1 MLERGQ
7 PLTILDNPATT
18 INHRNL
24 CNKMAPFN
32 GADQRDDPVDAEF
45 DGNNEGDEDDRFIDE
60 DQISILNTDN
70 TSVMRILGQ
79 IAGFAQG
86 SDISMPIYYTFV
98 PSREE
103 RIYLIDSIVRSR
115 FGGLEIDG
123 DLNDGNNDES
133 NDGWSSDDD
142 SVPSLM
148 SHTTADRI
156 SNWIDNPTKE
166 DMRCALMIQIAW
178 RRFKLRRD

>member
-18 INHRNL
+18 INHCNL

-45 DGNNEGDEDDRFIDE
+45 DGNNEGDEDDRFIDD

-70 TSVMRILGQ
+70 TSVMRMLRQ
-79 IAGFAQG
+79 TAGVAQG
-86 SDISMPIYYTFV
+86 LDVAVPIYYTFV
-98 PSREE
+98 LSSEE
-103 RIYLIDSIVRSR
+103 RIYLIDGIFRSG
-115 FGGLEIDG
+115 FGRLEFDG
-123 DLNDGNNDES
+123 NLNGGNNDES
-133 NDGWSSDDD
+133 NDSWSSDDD